1 MQEKVF
7 VSIFCEISTGRFSD
21 EMVGKMATGNEIY
34 DFLMRD
40 AGQCHDNKR
49 NSIPGD
55 SNIWYLGCNERCG
68 CLVYENNVSSW
79 GVNEA
84 SFKRVRIFIDRMYED
99 GLFTEEQYYN
109 LIKTIKEGR
118 RIGRMKNI
126 KNYLIKKKKRS
137 WFRERIKTMVS
148 KRGAA
153 LEGKSVL

>member
-7 VSIFCEISTGRFSD
+7 VSIFCEISTDRFSD
-21 EMVGKMATGNEIY
+21 EMVGKMATGAEIY

-49 NSIPGD
+49 KSIAGD
-55 SNIWYLGCNERCG
+55 SNIWYLGCNENCG

-79 GVNEA
+79 GAGEA

-118 RIGRMKNI
+118 RIGHMKNI
-126 KNYLIKKKKRS
+126 KNYLIKNKRRARL
-137 WFRERIKTMVS
+137 REKIKTMVL
-148 KRGAA
+148 KTGVA
-153 LEGKSVL
+153 LEGKSAL